1 MVAAEEKVFRR
12 RGRARRR
19 LALML
24 LLLAAAFLLVER
36 NPEARHPEHGRG
48 KVHCALAT
56 RLINEAMNEATDG
69 RVDYADLM
77 HVICDEAGRVSMVQG
92 QYRADERSRH
102 RPW

>member
-36 NPEARHPEHGRG
+36 NLKPVILNMAEA
-48 KVHCALAT
+48 KSTALAT
-56 RLINEAMNEATDG
+56 RLINEAMN
-69 RVDYADLM
+69 
-77 HVICDEAGRVSMVQG
+77 
-92 QYRADERSRH
+92 
-102 RPW
+102 